1 MKTQTQRENDHMK
14 TEAASRVPL
23 PQAKVHLGL
32 PKAGRGEEASS
43 PEDFTGN
50 IAFPTL

>member
-1 MKTQTQRENDHMK
+1 MKTQTQRENDHVK
-14 TEAASRVPL
+14 TEAASRVPS

-32 PKAGRGEEASS
+32 LKAGRGEEASS

-50 IAFPTL
+50 MAFATL